1 MGTPQ
6 ERRLGLLWYCR
17 ALEEER
23 HSDASPQPGYCFRS
37 TYAGPLAPVGTSH
50 IRSWPGTSSKE
61 YGRSLSPEFP
71 SRKVLWF

>member
-1 MGTPQ
+1 M
-6 ERRLGLLWYCR
+6 
-17 ALEEER
+17 

-71 SRKVLWF
+71 SRKVL